1 MGASEGVKA
10 AEEEKKETVTNQE
23 KAPEPMDAPKEA
35 PKEVKKEKVEEQ

>member
-23 KAPEPMDAPKEA
+23 KAPEPMEAPKEA